1 METTRFR
8 LLSRNRGKEIE
19 NKLLLLRALRSFFLL
34 LDSTTLRGQ
43 YTIVTLKGIFFFFI
57 LIELPIPNQ

>member
-19 NKLLLLRALRSFFLL
+19 NKLLLLRVLRSFFLL

-43 YTIVTLKGIFFFFI
+43 YTIVTLKGIFFFLFFYS
-57 LIELPIPNQ
+57 NGVTDS

>member
-43 YTIVTLKGIFFFFI
+43 YTIVNLKGIFFFFI